1 MSSPEKTISIST
13 CWEPAP
19 KLRRSTTQK
28 SVVPQEALKD
38 TSHGHADALR
48 MMHVPGRTGATME
61 TLKPSLLGRSIP
73 FVNAV
78 ATMASGSRPKE
89 RKAFPTRHS
98 ARVWG
103 WAAFVIFVLRR
114 NRTQSWLK
122 SQRAKTDPDRLWTV
136 AEQAFLAG
144 RWDQARRS
152 LRELE
157 EIRPKNGLDWML
169 EAQLAS
175 AEGHFQNAF
184 SAMAQIPDS
193 HPIAPQA
200 HLMAGRLHRQLRC
213 VRKAEASFRRALV
226 LKPQLIDAH
235 KELIYILGI
244 QSRRREVDAEFLQ
257 LAKLTQLTH
266 HDLFTW
272 ALTHFT
278 RWNPDIVADL
288 DAFIKADP
296 EDRYSRLAVV
306 ELLLERPE
314 VESYIT
320 RILEPLPN
328 SDPDALALRINL
340 ASNLGQI
347 EDVERLLAL
356 APMNHPRI
364 SRIRGEIALR
374 RHDLDTAIQQ
384 FQHALSAEPYDR
396 VSPMQLA
403 QALQLKGDKAGADA
417 YLERVTRLNRLYN
430 LIIRVRSPKQVNRT
444 VDLADLGEACEQAGL
459 REEAKCWYTLAI
471 AANPVD
477 SGAQRALYR
486 LRDLAASAV
495 R

>member
-1 MSSPEKTISIST
+1 
-13 CWEPAP
+13 
-19 KLRRSTTQK
+19 
-28 SVVPQEALKD
+28 
-38 TSHGHADALR
+38 
-48 MMHVPGRTGATME
+48 ME
-61 TLKPSLLGRSIP
+61 TLKPSLLRCSIP

-89 RKAFPTRHS
+89 RKAFPVRHS

-103 WAAFVIFVLRR
+103 WAVFVIFVSVAIGA
-114 NRTQSWLK
+114 SWLK
-122 SQRAKTDPDRLWTV
+122 ARAKTDPDRLWTV
-136 AEQAFLAG
+136 AEQAFLAS

-288 DAFIKADP
+288 DGFINADP
-296 EDRYSRLAVV
+296 EDRHSRLAVV

-340 ASNLGQI
+340 ASNLGRI
-347 EDVERLLAL
+347 EEVERLLAS
-356 APMNHPRI
+356 APMNHPRL

-384 FQHALSAEPYDR
+384 FQQALSAEPYDR

-403 QALQLKGDKAGADA
+403 QALQLKGDKAAADA
-417 YLERVTRLNRLYN
+417 YLERVKRLNRLYN

-444 VDLADLGEACEQAGL
+444 ADLADLGEACEQAGL

-471 AANPVD
+471 TANPLD

-486 LRDLAASAV
+486 LRDPVGSAV
-495 R
+495 RYSVTTP